1 MTNGVPVLPSELS
14 RYRDAQFIASGGQKI
29 VFRAVCDNNGPVV
42 VKLFRSD
49 TDMARF
55 ERELSAVT
63 ELQCSRIPQILE
75 WGLLGENGQQAP
87 YVVEPFI
94 PGGSI
99 QQHLDAGSL
108 QDENILQIAFD
119 VLSVLTLTEQKG
131 IVHRDIKPANLLLH
145 ATTSEVWLLDFGIV
159 RHLDRTALTVGPMGP
174 CTPGYAPPEQFNA
187 IAADIDVRSDLYA
200 LGVTLHT
207 CVEGRNFFV
216 AGAADRMDVFQR
228 MQTVMLPRLS
238 REPAGLAGFTDL
250 VAAMTQSRRT
260 NRPRTA
266 IEALDWLNELLTQRG
281 K

>member
-1 MTNGVPVLPSELS
+1 MNNVAPELPADLA
-14 RYRDAQFIASGGQKI
+14 RYRDARFIASGGQKH
-29 VFRAVCDNNGPVV
+29 VFSATCEKNGPVV
-42 VKLFRSD
+42 VKLFKAD

-55 ERELSAVT
+55 KRELSAVT
-63 ELQCSRIPQILE
+63 ELQCPLTPSILE
-75 WGLLGENGQQAP
+75 WGLIDYQGQSAP

-94 PGGSI
+94 PGASI

-108 QDENILQIAFD
+108 QDDNILQIAKD

-145 ATTSEVWLLDFGIV
+145 SDTSEVWLLDFGIV
-159 RHLDRTALTVGPMGP
+159 RHMDRTALTVGPMGP

-187 IAADIDVRSDLYA
+187 VAAEIDVRSDIFA

-207 CVEGRNFFV
+207 CVVGQNPFW
-216 AGAADRMDVFQR
+216 AGAADGMEVFQR
-228 MQTVMLPRLS
+228 MQTMQLPRLS
-238 REPAGLAGFTDL
+238 REPAGLTGFADL
-250 VAAMTQSRRT
+250 VAAMTQPRRT

-266 IEALDWLNELLTQRG
+266 VEAKDWLDDLLAQRS